1 MSTVVQ
7 RKFYIIGIEP
17 SGTKWQG
24 IVRQGATH
32 EEAANNPAED
42 LPPRDTVREAYKDVA
57 QVLLGFE
64 ERRGSIFVEPSTF
77 DSRHPALEALR
88 NSFQGVFPES

>member
-1 MSTVVQ
+1 M
-7 RKFYIIGIEP
+7 FYIIGIEP
-17 SGTKWQG
+17 LGTKWQG

-42 LPPRDTVREAYKDVA
+42 LPPRDTVQHAYKDVA
-57 QVLLGFE
+57 KALLRFE
-64 ERRGSIFVEPSTF
+64 EHRDSIFVEPSTF

-88 NSFQGVFPES
+88 NSFPSVFPES